1 MSAVS
6 PLAAFKVPE
15 IHNEP
20 LKNYAPNSPERA
32 ALQAAITQMEQELPF
47 EVPCFIDGKPVRTAI
62 ESALAYKSTW
72 EATPWAD
79 RAAIFL
85 KAADL
90 ISTNK
95 YRPLEGFVFAVSPFN
110 FIAIAGNFP
119 GAPALVGN
127 VVIWK
132 PSPAATYSNCL
143 IHHILPEAGLPP
155 QAIQFV
161 PSPPAETVQ
170 DVLALHFTEST
181 FVFKKLWQE
190 IETNIHRYKS
200 FPRIVGE
207 TGGKNFHLVHPSAN
221 VRNAVLQ
228 SVRSAFEYQGQRCS
242 ALSRLHLLSEVAKI
256 KVGPQTKWTTFM
268 GPVIGRSEYDRILRY
283 VAKAKEQGGEVLIG
297 GTGDDLKG
305 YFIQPTVIL
314 TKDPRSVTMSEEVF
328 GPALTFDKTVELIDG
343 TGQYA
348 LTGAIFS
355 TDRHAL
361 LNASSR
367 LRHATGNVYY
377 TSALPFG
384 DTRASGTNDK
394 AGSLNIFSRFVSARS
409 IKDTFVHLE
418 DGFEYPSNLA

>member
-1 MSAVS
+1 
-6 PLAAFKVPE
+6 
-15 IHNEP
+15 
-20 LKNYAPNSPERA
+20 
-32 ALQAAITQMEQELPF
+32 MEQELPF
-47 EVPCFIDGKPVRTAI
+47 EVPCFIDGKPVRTG
-62 ESALAYKSTW
+62 ALARQPLLHDHASHLCTYH
-72 EATPWAD
+72 EAPTS
-79 RAAIFL
+79 L
-85 KAADL
+85 KQSNL
-90 ISTNK
+90 LSLTNRPGRLLPGQTAPPSSSKLQTSSAPK

-314 TKDPRSVTMSEEVF
+314 TKDPRSVTMSEE
-328 GPALTFDKTVELIDG
+328 TVELIDG

-348 LTGAIFS
+348 LTGAIPS
-355 TDRHAL
+355 CSLERILPPSPRYGQCL
-361 LNASSR
+361 L
-367 LRHATGNVYY
+367 HKCTGAVVGQQ
-377 TSALPFG
+377 PFG